1 MKKAQWSKRLLY
13 SIEHSTTSREVF
25 LQKNI
30 KENWRKVKVIT
41 NRTMNEAAKEVKIGQ
56 GANNKK
62 ITNCGC

>member
-13 SIEHSTTSREVF
+13 SIEHSTTSCEVF